1 MVNCYANQLKV
12 WERHSI
18 LKFREDVRTMRVL
31 PIRYVK
37 NGHKLAQ
44 TLKDE
49 EGRILLRA
57 GMEITPKMKKRLND
71 YGIYS
76 IYVDDGYSDV
86 ELQDVIQPELRQKAV
101 RSIKRAFNQCQI
113 SEKKAD
119 SKKQHLAIVK
129 EREKGLS
136 ELSKL
141 SESIMNDLLT
151 NKDIAV
157 NLVDIKKKD
166 DFLFQH
172 SMNVAVLSMIIGS
185 ELNINARDLKVL
197 CLGAMLHDIGKT
209 LIPEDLIM
217 KKGKLSAA
225 EKRLYEEHPQRGYD
239 YLRGSQSVSARAR
252 IVTLQHHE
260 RCDGCGFPKQIVDAH
275 TFSKIVAIADTYDNL
290 TSDTPRHS
298 AIPANEALEYILG
311 NAGSQYDIDCV
322 RAFNAR
328 VIPYPVGTLIRLS
341 NGSVAIVREIN
352 HNFPMRPIVEILKYR
367 KCIDLLNVMDLTIT
381 GVCYDENLE
390 EGRASDGKRL

>member
-1 MVNCYANQLKV
+1 
-12 WERHSI
+12 
-18 LKFREDVRTMRVL
+18 MRVL
-31 PIRYVK
+31 PIQYVK

-113 SEKKAD
+113 PKSKTD
-119 SKKQHLAIVK
+119 SKKQHLARVK
-129 EREKGLS
+129 QREEGLR

-141 SESIMNDLLT
+141 SESIMNDLLA
-151 NKDIAV
+151 NKDVAV
-157 NLVDIKKKD
+157 NLVDIKTKD

-172 SMNVAVLSMIIGS
+172 SMNVAVLSMIIGA

-209 LIPEDLIM
+209 LLPKDLIM
-217 KKGKLSAA
+217 KEGNLSSA

-239 YLRGSQSVSARAR
+239 YLRGSQSISVRAR

-260 RCDGCGFPKQIVDAH
+260 RIDGCGFPKQIVDAH
-275 TFSKIVAIADTYDNL
+275 TFSKIVSVADTYDNL
-290 TSDTPRHS
+290 TSDTPRHR
-298 AIPANEALEYILG
+298 AIPASEALEYILG
-311 NAGSQYDIDCV
+311 NSGSQYDIDCV

-328 VIPYPVGTLIRLS
+328 VVPYPIGTLVKLS
-341 NGSVAIVREIN
+341 DGSVAVVREIN
-352 HNFPMRPIVEILKYR
+352 QNFPMRPIVEILKYHS
-367 KCIDLLNVMDLTIT
+367 CIDLLNVMDLTIK
-381 GVCYDENLE
+381 GVCYDENLG